1 MEKGKRNMNKTS
13 IKVPSSESF
22 SNNSNFKIQN
32 SKLIHPFEPIIFED
46 SEILILGTFPSIKSF
61 ENEFYYSHPKNQFW
75 KILSQIFNEKEP
87 ETIEEKIDFLKKHK
101 IALWD
106 SICECIREKDNSR
119 DDNLKDINPC
129 PIDKLLKKYSNI
141 KKIAVT
147 SRLAEKVIK
156 NYFKNS
162 PFSILHSPLYLPSPS
177 PLNARM
183 KLNEKV
189 EKWRELL
196 QLT

>member
-1 MEKGKRNMNKTS
+1 MENG
-13 IKVPSSESF
+13 
-22 SNNSNFKIQN
+22 
-32 SKLIHPFEPIIFED
+32 KLIHPFEPVIFED

-75 KILSQIFNEKEP
+75 KILSLIFKEKEP
-87 ETIEEKIDFLKKHK
+87 ETIEEKTAFLKRHK

-106 SICECIREKDNSR
+106 SICECVREKENSR
-119 DDNLKDINPC
+119 DDNLKDIKPC
-129 PIDKLLKKYSNI
+129 TIDALLKKYPNI

-147 SRLAEKVIK
+147 SRLAEKI
-156 NYFKNS
+156 FKKH
-162 PFSILHSPLYLPSPS
+162 FSFLTLHFTFIYLPSPS

-189 EKWRELL
+189 EKWKSLL